1 MVFMAN
7 SLKCFDLKAVE
18 RISIKHQ
25 SDYSYN
31 PRNVTATA
39 IVTRK

>member
-1 MVFMAN
+1 MAN

-18 RISIKHQ
+18 RISIRHQ

-31 PRNVTATA
+31 PRNVTA
-39 IVTRK
+39 IVTRKKRKMK